1 MSEFMTTLQCGIEQA
16 QRALVDAHL
25 GGRPEEAQA
34 HRARL
39 KDLLEVADRTG
50 VDPRAWVDPVILL
63 TLRED

>member
-25 GGRPEEAQA
+25 AGQPADAQA

-50 VDPRAWVDPVILL
+50 VDPRAWVDPLILL
-63 TLRED
+63 RLRED